1 MTKAACPT
9 TFFTSFSQLKM
20 PDRLTIDTIDAELAP
35 GARNAVSVCLQLTP
49 EERVTIITDEATRD
63 IAAALRAEVEA
74 IGSEH
79 SVFILEN
86 YASRPLTAMPRIILD
101 DLAQSQVSIF
111 AAQSQPGEL
120 AARREMTAV
129 VDHHGIRHG
138 HMVNISPQIM
148 REGMRADFKA
158 VDALS
163 QRLIE
168 RARHAERI
176 TCRTPHGTEFEGEF
190 SPKLKWLKTSGII
203 TPEKWGNLPG
213 GEIFTA
219 PGNTNGIFVVDGVV
233 GDYLC
238 SKYGDLQDTPL
249 TIEVRDNRIVDL
261 ACENKELLEEFRAY
275 TSTDENSN
283 RVGEFAIGTNTAC
296 TRVIGNILQDE
307 KIPGVHIAFGHPYA
321 EHTGA
326 DWFSKTHID
335 CVGRDFDI
343 WFDNEQVMRAGK
355 FLV

>member
-1 MTKAACPT
+1 MGDQIVAA
-9 TFFTSFSQLKM
+9 KIN
-20 PDRLTIDTIDAELAP
+20 IDPELIP
-35 GARNAVSVCLQLTP
+35 GARNAVRVCLQLKP
-49 EERVTIITDEATRD
+49 SERVTIITDEATAD
-63 IAAALRAEVEA
+63 IAVALRSEVEQ
-74 IGSEH
+74 IGSECSLFTLEH
-79 SVFILEN
+79 HARRPLRFMPEIILE
-86 YASRPLTAMPRIILD
+86 
-101 DLAQSQVSIF
+101 DLATSQVSIF

-176 TCRTPHGTEFEGEF
+176 TCRTPHGTEF
-190 SPKLKWLKTSGII
+190 I

-343 WFDNEQVMRAGK
+343 WFDDEQVMRAGK